1 MRLQRN
7 ILSSI
12 FALFFLITTGYACYN
27 IGFFTI
33 NEADNVTTTIGLI
46 VVFLLILTVGCHF
59 VKEGGHLDFFQ
70 GNNHLYTIIELVI
83 LLLFVIITFFETDT
97 ASFSTVIALAFMY
110 FAGRISAGRIGGIAT
125 TIFGW
130 FFITTS
136 YISIL
141 NFDTNLQ
148 IISLLACYITFHM
161 TTKNL
166 LHVKDDTLYIFV
178 SYIVMSIVFAV
189 GIALNPFVLFLF
201 LFCFISLFFSSG
213 MDTDDKNSPF
223 ASGQKCALYFLGI
236 TIGAFFI
243 FNLIVGLTSG
253 TELTG
258 TTIINRFSETFST
271 RVDSTLFKTASGKT
285 DPNLFGNVLTKY
297 NSLISMLYHAFSS
310 GIWPFLVMFL
320 ATVTGYFTIK
330 KDRSYISPLI
340 GSYLFIF
347 FMYIFFNEKGTP
359 FIYLDCIMPVFAGY
373 GFSNLIA
380 TETAVWGNDEVDTDV
395 EFVLEEKDEPTASN
409 RMDNPSNYGIKI
421 STGEKSSLDDIVV
434 SPRNK
439 TEQQEPVN
447 PFSDPFIA
455 DEEEKEIMLKPLSSK
470 EESFTDIPEETV
482 ESMINGATLADVTL
496 SVDKTSSE
504 YNAFSEPYV
513 GGYGESM
520 LGVPEETEVNDV
532 DDMNTASKTEETK
545 EEQPMAAVTAVD
557 LNEIKEMIAKVQEE
571 VSSVID
577 VSKSEEKLEEQK
589 ESIDL
594 NNKLSV
600 YEEEVVESND
610 KLTVSEDTEKEVTES
625 DDKLTV
631 LEDTEEDITE
641 SDDKL
646 AVLEDT
652 EEDMTESNDKLT
664 ISESTLEVEEPVAE
678 PEPVLE
684 EEPVVEPEA
693 IVEPEL
699 MLEEEPVVEPELA
712 IEPEPV
718 VEEEPEPVLEEEP
731 VVEPELAVEPESVLE
746 EEPVVEPELAIE
758 PEPVLEAE
766 PVVEPEAFA
775 EPEPVLEEEP
785 VVEPELAIEPEPMV
799 EAEPIA
805 EPEAIVEPEPM
816 VEEEPVV
823 EPELAVEPE
832 PVVEEELIAESEPVS
847 VPKIKRE
854 SVIEEE
860 SVLEEDYSL
869 NKPLRGQDILLNDT
883 RDASAFP
890 EWSLDDLFSVEEIV
904 PDDTNLPSDEELVSM
919 MEESEE
925 TAEIKAVQDE
935 ELIPDVVEEPSFD
948 DLVTTVQQE
957 KQEEEQKLAKIHE
970 EIKIKMQ
977 RIEEN
982 EEAVEEIK
990 PHNDLSQLIDRLNA
1004 RQDDIEETHV
1014 SSETSSIGVNDFF
1027 ANHPD
1032 FEDEPDEEVEE
1043 ISFDIDPNFVEADL
1057 APEPS
1062 GKIKREPISAR
1073 FARQAQKPVESFEIS
1088 SEPVFLLEDDVK
1100 DEEPENVLEV
1110 EEIAEPENDL
1120 AVEEIETPENELE
1133 VEDVE
1138 VAENDLAV
1146 AEIPEED
1153 ENIIHFAK
1161 DETDADTTSVEISEP
1176 EESLFHNISVSS
1188 SEPIVQSAP
1197 IVEQPE
1203 LTGTKKSSDVMPTE
1217 QLPDY
1222 EEIDNIDEFVT
1233 ETSKKT
1239 TISDGL
1245 SLDDDVVVIEDTV
1258 EEQNSSD
1265 DMGFEFDIDMLTSG
1279 VVQPV
1284 ITESD
1289 SSTDDYDDE
1298 FAISIDD
1305 LTK

>member
-775 EPEPVLEEEP
+775 EP
-785 VVEPELAIEPEPMV
+785 
-799 EAEPIA
+799 
-805 EPEAIVEPEPM
+805 
-816 VEEEPVV
+816 
-823 EPELAVEPE
+823 
-832 PVVEEELIAESEPVS
+832 
-847 VPKIKRE
+847 
-854 SVIEEE
+854 
-860 SVLEEDYSL
+860 
-869 NKPLRGQDILLNDT
+869 
-883 RDASAFP
+883 
-890 EWSLDDLFSVEEIV
+890 
-904 PDDTNLPSDEELVSM
+904 
-919 MEESEE
+919 
-925 TAEIKAVQDE
+925 
-935 ELIPDVVEEPSFD
+935 
-948 DLVTTVQQE
+948 
-957 KQEEEQKLAKIHE
+957 
-970 EIKIKMQ
+970 
-977 RIEEN
+977 
-982 EEAVEEIK
+982 
-990 PHNDLSQLIDRLNA
+990 
-1004 RQDDIEETHV
+1004 
-1014 SSETSSIGVNDFF
+1014 
-1027 ANHPD
+1027 
-1032 FEDEPDEEVEE
+1032 
-1043 ISFDIDPNFVEADL
+1043 
-1057 APEPS
+1057 
-1062 GKIKREPISAR
+1062 
-1073 FARQAQKPVESFEIS
+1073 
-1088 SEPVFLLEDDVK
+1088 
-1100 DEEPENVLEV
+1100 
-1110 EEIAEPENDL
+1110 
-1120 AVEEIETPENELE
+1120 
-1133 VEDVE
+1133 
-1138 VAENDLAV
+1138 
-1146 AEIPEED
+1146 
-1153 ENIIHFAK
+1153 
-1161 DETDADTTSVEISEP
+1161 
-1176 EESLFHNISVSS
+1176 
-1188 SEPIVQSAP
+1188 
-1197 IVEQPE
+1197 
-1203 LTGTKKSSDVMPTE
+1203 
-1217 QLPDY
+1217 
-1222 EEIDNIDEFVT
+1222 
-1233 ETSKKT
+1233 
-1239 TISDGL
+1239 
-1245 SLDDDVVVIEDTV
+1245 
-1258 EEQNSSD
+1258 
-1265 DMGFEFDIDMLTSG
+1265 
-1279 VVQPV
+1279 
-1284 ITESD
+1284 
-1289 SSTDDYDDE
+1289 
-1298 FAISIDD
+1298 
-1305 LTK
+1305 